1 MHGSPLRKQRLA
13 VLARDSRTFEVICIA
28 AIIVALFASY
38 VWAQKNV
45 KIEVDGQVISVATT
59 ATTVAGVLE
68 AAGIKLHERDVTLPG
83 LNETIR
89 DGTVIVVKRAVSLS
103 VVADKKTWKVKTSRE
118 TVGEVLEEL
127 GLVIGPRDEVSHG
140 LAARVVDGMVIR
152 IVRVTEKRQ
161 VKQVTI
167 PFKEEVRKDRNMDRG
182 RTRVLAEGREGLK
195 EQEILVT
202 YKDGKPVSKKVVS
215 ERVISRPVKRVVA
228 VGMRK
233 PLRTLTTS
241 RGTYRY
247 RDSHVMLA
255 TAYEPGP
262 TSCGRYADGYT
273 SIGLKA
279 QYGVVAVDPDVIPL
293 RTRLYIEGYGLA
305 IAGDTGSAIQGNRID
320 LCFNTLEEALRFGR
334 RRVRVYLLEP

>member
-1 MHGSPLRKQRLA
+1 MHGSPLRKRWLA
-13 VLARDSRTFEVICIA
+13 VFAHDSRTFEVVCIA

-45 KIEVDGQVISVATT
+45 KIEVDGQVVSIATT

-68 AAGIKLHERDVTLPG
+68 AAGIQLHERDVTLPG
-83 LNETIR
+83 LDDTIR
-89 DGTVIVVKRAVSLS
+89 DGTVIVVKRAVSLT
-103 VVADKKTWKVKTSRE
+103 VAADKKTWKVKTSRE
-118 TVGEVLEEL
+118 TVGDVLREL
-127 GLVIGPRDEVSHG
+127 GLAIGPKDKVSHD
-140 LAARVVDGMVIR
+140 LAARVTDGMAIR
-152 IVRVTEKRQ
+152 IIRVTEKRQ
-161 VKQVTI
+161 VKQVKI

-182 RTRVLAEGREGLK
+182 RTRVLVEGKEGLK

-202 YKDGKPVSKKVVS
+202 YEDGRPVSQKVVS
-215 ERVISRPVKRVVA
+215 ERVVSKPVNRVVA
-228 VGMRK
+228 VGVRK

-247 RDSHVMLA
+247 RDSRLMLA

-262 TSCGRYADGYT
+262 ASCGKYADGYT

-279 QYGVVAVDPDVIPL
+279 QYGIAAVDPDVIPL
-293 RTRLYIEGYGLA
+293 RTRLYIEGYGPA

-334 RRVRVYLLEP
+334 RRVRVYILEP